1 MLEPIAG
8 ILSVKIFIRAAEFR
22 KVLKSEDCKVDLKK
36 LFLSAAAVLTAAGV
50 SAAEI
55 EFKAPL
61 TGSEW
66 KLVENSPL
74 RCTLEHK
81 IPDYGSV
88 MFTSAAGKKQN
99 MSFRLKSTREPV
111 QSGMVEVR
119 AVAPNYRPGIPDE
132 KIADLKNYKY
142 FGGEI
147 EGLDAMNVISALSQ
161 SRNIAMVYNDPLYRG
176 KQLQVTVNNI
186 NFRRSYREFETCIT
200 KLLPYSFADVAFTI
214 VGFKPESNELTDDSK
229 RRLDMLIT
237 YLAYDP
243 GIEDLVID
251 SYTDSFGT
259 AERNRQISRERAD
272 TIGKYIEQSGIA
284 AELMRKNG
292 MGEKQHIVSN
302 ATEEGRSLNRRV
314 VISVQHS
321 FEQDLNYRYDDSD
334 PVSAAPKE
342 EKKSSG
348 IAGSVK
354 PDGSASAAAAEKEP
368 EPQKKDTAARGRTVT
383 AGSTEQL
390 MKELKR
396 GEPEDVNAISA
407 AQGAAPSLGG
417 TSPAVPAAVKTPV
430 REPM

>member
-88 MFTSAAGKKQN
+88 MFTSAAGKNQN

-119 AVAPNYRPGIPDE
+119 AVAPNYRPGNPDE

-161 SRNIAMVYNDPLYRG
+161 SRNIAMVYNDPLYLG

-251 SYTDSFGT
+251 SYTNSFGT

-321 FEQDLNYRYDDSD
+321 FEQDLNYRYDDSG
-334 PVSAAPKE
+334 SAAAPKE
-342 EKKSSG
+342 DKKSDGAS
-348 IAGSVK
+348 
-354 PDGSASAAAAEKEP
+354 GSAGPEGSSSAAVAEKEP

-417 TSPAVPAAVKTPV
+417 TSPAVPATVKTPV

>member
-36 LFLSAAAVLTAAGV
+36 LFLLAAAVLTAAGV

-88 MFTSAAGKKQN
+88 IFTSVAGKNQN
-99 MSFRLKSTREPV
+99 MSFRLKSTMEPV

-302 ATEEGRSLNRRV
+302 ATEDGRSLNRRV

-321 FEQDLNYRYDDSD
+321 FEQNLNYRYDDTGSA
-334 PVSAAPKE
+334 AAPKE
-342 EKKSSG
+342 DKKSDGAS
-348 IAGSVK
+348 
-354 PDGSASAAAAEKEP
+354 GSAGPEASSSSAAAVKQ
-368 EPQKKDTAARGRTVT
+368 PQPPKKDPSLRGRTVT

-390 MKELKR
+390 MKELEN

-430 REPM
+430 PEPM

>member
-88 MFTSAAGKKQN
+88 MFTSAAGKNQN

-161 SRNIAMVYNDPLYRG
+161 SRNIAMVYNDPLYLG

-321 FEQDLNYRYDDSD
+321 FEQDLNYRYDDS
-334 PVSAAPKE
+334 V
-342 EKKSSG
+342 
-348 IAGSVK
+348 GSCC
-354 PDGSASAAAAEKEP
+354 GE
-368 EPQKKDTAARGRTVT
+368 RT
-383 AGSTEQL
+383 
-390 MKELKR
+390 
-396 GEPEDVNAISA
+396 
-407 AQGAAPSLGG
+407 
-417 TSPAVPAAVKTPV
+417 
-430 REPM
+430 

>member
-66 KLVENSPL
+66 KLVEDSPL

-88 MFTSAAGKKQN
+88 MFTSVAGKNQN

-214 VGFKPESNELTDDSK
+214 VGFKPQSSELTDDSK

-342 EKKSSG
+342 DKKSDGAS
-348 IAGSVK
+348 
-354 PDGSASAAAAEKEP
+354 GSAGPEGSSSSAAAVKQ
-368 EPQKKDTAARGRTVT
+368 PQPPKKDTAARGRTVT

-390 MKELKR
+390 MKELEN

>member
-1 MLEPIAG
+1 
-8 ILSVKIFIRAAEFR
+8 
-22 KVLKSEDCKVDLKK
+22 
-36 LFLSAAAVLTAAGV
+36 
-50 SAAEI
+50 
-55 EFKAPL
+55 
-61 TGSEW
+61 
-66 KLVENSPL
+66 
-74 RCTLEHK
+74 
-81 IPDYGSV
+81 
-88 MFTSAAGKKQN
+88 
-99 MSFRLKSTREPV
+99 
-111 QSGMVEVR
+111 
-119 AVAPNYRPGIPDE
+119 
-132 KIADLKNYKY
+132 
-142 FGGEI
+142 
-147 EGLDAMNVISALSQ
+147 MNVISALSQ
-161 SRNIAMVYNDPLYRG
+161 SRNIAMVYNDPLYLG

-243 GIEDLVID
+243 GLVID

-390 MKELKR
+390 MKELEN

>member
-88 MFTSAAGKKQN
+88 IFTSVAGKNQN
-99 MSFRLKSTREPV
+99 MSFRLKSTMEPV

-302 ATEEGRSLNRRV
+302 ATEDGRSLNRRV

-321 FEQDLNYRYDDSD
+321 FEQNLNYRYDDTGSA
-334 PVSAAPKE
+334 AAPKE
-342 EKKSSG
+342 DKKSDGAS
-348 IAGSVK
+348 
-354 PDGSASAAAAEKEP
+354 GSAGPEASSSSAAAVKQLQP
-368 EPQKKDTAARGRTVT
+368 PKKDPSLRGRTVT

-390 MKELKR
+390 MKELEN

-430 REPM
+430 PEPM

>member
-88 MFTSAAGKKQN
+88 IFTSVAGKNQN
-99 MSFRLKSTREPV
+99 MSFRLKSTMEPV

-186 NFRRSYREFETCIT
+186 NFRRSYRDFETCIT

-302 ATEEGRSLNRRV
+302 ATEDGRSLNRRV

-321 FEQDLNYRYDDSD
+321 FEQNLNYRYDDTGSA
-334 PVSAAPKE
+334 AAPKE
-342 EKKSSG
+342 DKKSDGAS
-348 IAGSVK
+348 
-354 PDGSASAAAAEKEP
+354 GSAGPEASSSSAAAVKQ
-368 EPQKKDTAARGRTVT
+368 PQPPKKDPSLRGRTVT

-390 MKELKR
+390 MKELEN

-430 REPM
+430 PEPM

>member
-88 MFTSAAGKKQN
+88 MFTSAAGKNQN

-147 EGLDAMNVISALSQ
+147 GGLDAMNVISALSQ
-161 SRNIAMVYNDPLYRG
+161 SRNIAMVYNDPLYLG

-214 VGFKPESNELTDDSK
+214 VGFKPQSSELTEDSK

-237 YLAYDP
+237 YLSYDHS
-243 GIEDLVID
+243 IEDLVID

-321 FEQDLNYRYDDSD
+321 FEQNLNYRYDDSG
-334 PVSAAPKE
+334 SAAAPKE
-342 EKKSSG
+342 DKKSDGAS
-348 IAGSVK
+348 
-354 PDGSASAAAAEKEP
+354 GSAGPEGSSSSAAAVKQ
-368 EPQKKDTAARGRTVT
+368 PQPPKKDPSLRGRTVT

-390 MKELKR
+390 MKELEN

-430 REPM
+430 PEPM

>member
-8 ILSVKIFIRAAEFR
+8 ILSVKIFIRAAELR

-88 MFTSAAGKKQN
+88 MFTSAAGKNQN

-161 SRNIAMVYNDPLYRG
+161 SRNIAMVYNDPL
-176 KQLQVTVNNI
+176 
-186 NFRRSYREFETCIT
+186 
-200 KLLPYSFADVAFTI
+200 
-214 VGFKPESNELTDDSK
+214 
-229 RRLDMLIT
+229 
-237 YLAYDP
+237 
-243 GIEDLVID
+243 
-251 SYTDSFGT
+251 
-259 AERNRQISRERAD
+259 
-272 TIGKYIEQSGIA
+272 
-284 AELMRKNG
+284 
-292 MGEKQHIVSN
+292 
-302 ATEEGRSLNRRV
+302 
-314 VISVQHS
+314 
-321 FEQDLNYRYDDSD
+321 
-334 PVSAAPKE
+334 
-342 EKKSSG
+342 
-348 IAGSVK
+348 
-354 PDGSASAAAAEKEP
+354 
-368 EPQKKDTAARGRTVT
+368 
-383 AGSTEQL
+383 
-390 MKELKR
+390 
-396 GEPEDVNAISA
+396 
-407 AQGAAPSLGG
+407 
-417 TSPAVPAAVKTPV
+417 
-430 REPM
+430 